1 VALTDI
7 TGRAAPLA
15 QSLMEDDEVKRR
27 FRSAAK
33 SGAGAVR
40 AALGKSKE
48 PTRLSAIERAGVA
61 LREAGRALTALGG
74 GAERRRKKQQK
85 RRSVGPV
92 AVLAG
97 GLAASAAV
105 LSLRSSQNDTPKE
118 DTHG

>member
-1 VALTDI
+1 
-7 TGRAAPLA
+7 
-15 QSLMEDDEVKRR
+15 MEDDEVKRR
-27 FRSAAK
+27 SRSAAK

-48 PTRLSAIERAGVA
+48 PTRLSAIDRAGVA
-61 LREAGRALTALGG
+61 LREAGRALTALSG
-74 GAERRRKKQQK
+74 GAERRRKQRK
-85 RRSVGPV
+85 RPSVGPV

-105 LSLRSSQNDTPKE
+105 LSLRSSENDTPKE